1 MGSSDVERASN
12 AELAQRV
19 RAGGAGVGH
28 AEAELC
34 RRFWQRARLYGLRH
48 LRGVTEAEDLA
59 QQVMEVTLTAL
70 RDGRVDDLDLLDR
83 YVLGV
88 CRNVA
93 HAMRRSEAKTTRVS
107 QRLALEPAP
116 AAEQPPEPPWG
127 TQSVERLT
135 LCLGALSQREQRVVQ
150 LSFHEWRSS
159 TEIAEQLTVA
169 PGNVRVIRHRAL
181 RKLRECMDR
190 EGALA

>member
-93 HAMRRSEAKTTRVS
+93 HAMRRSA
-107 QRLALEPAP
+107 
-116 AAEQPPEPPWG
+116 PWG